1 MASHSHLALPRAR
14 RRLTGL
20 DVWMALVTF
29 AGLIVLVRVLPAAAD
44 AAKDADLSFWVLAAC
59 VLPAELIRIPIWRR
73 HAVYQIA
80 MSRPFALALLTG
92 WGAPLAIVV
101 FMIARPPGASPH
113 RRPFSPV
120 FSSAAQSPLSPGA
133 AGAVNKTL
141 GGGPPLGL

>member
-101 FMIARPPGASPH
+101 FMIASIVSDLLH
-113 RRPFSPV
+113 RKPFSRV
-120 FSSAAQSPLSPGA
+120 CFNAGQYALSLGA
-133 AGAVNKTL
+133 AGAV
-141 GGGPPLGL
+141 